1 MTRSSQGIEPPPDPE
16 RFNPRTD
23 QVLSLCSAALDVL
36 LCLVLY
42 MVKRLNGDSEGWRVE
57 LTETLWAYVAFATVG
72 MAAAGVGGL
81 MYRIRELA
89 RTVPLVESLK
99 LMTRGGAVKY
109 RSTDRQGRASTE
121 WELTINR
128 DHPRL
133 REAKGDAAGGEQ
145 GGR

>member
-1 MTRSSQGIEPPPDPE
+1 MDV
-16 RFNPRTD
+16 FPR
-23 QVLSLCSAALDVL
+23 
-36 LCLVLY
+36 LVLY
-42 MVKRLNGDSEGWRVE
+42 MVKRLNSDSEGWRVGV
-57 LTETLWAYVAFATVG
+57 TETLWAYIAFATVG
-72 MAAAGVGGL
+72 ITAAGVGGL

-109 RSTDRQGRASTE
+109 RSMDRQGRASTE

-128 DHPRL
+128 DQPRL
-133 REAKGDAAGGEQ
+133 READSDALGGEQ